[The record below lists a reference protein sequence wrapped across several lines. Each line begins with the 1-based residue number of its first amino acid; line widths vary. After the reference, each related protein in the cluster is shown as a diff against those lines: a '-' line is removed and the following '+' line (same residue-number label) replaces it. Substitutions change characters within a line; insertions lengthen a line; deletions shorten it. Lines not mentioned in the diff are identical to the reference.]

1 MTDQGLSLKV
11 PGRTCFRGAAA
22 CGTRLAPPTSFR
34 CGPAASTRR
43 AGRAYASLSSGD
55 NSPTLNHAGMVA
67 FWAGLPAGASG
78 VFTGPDLS
86 ASMVIRTGD
95 LLFGATVIELHLGGV
110 NNRGEIAF
118 RAVLSN
124 GRQVIGVGTPPSA

>member
-1 MTDQGLSLKV
+1 MTDQALSLKV
-11 PGRTCFRGAAA
+11 PGRTRFRGA
-22 CGTRLAPPTSFR
+22 S
-34 CGPAASTRR
+34 
-43 AGRAYASLSSGD
+43 ASLSSGD
-55 NSPTLNHAGMVA
+55 NSPTLDDAGMVA
-67 FWAGLPAGASG
+67 FWAGLASGASG

-110 NNRGEIAF
+110 TNRGESAF

-124 GRQVIGVGTPPSA
+124 VRHVIGVGAPPSL